1 MAAQSFHAVAIQ
13 LPQARNAKV
22 VWHLDLAVAAAAV
35 AAAEIAAAAEAAA
48 AAAPGFPAAVMA
60 YIASVAR
67 CAQNALP
74 GRVTPAAVQLRL
86 AHLHQTAA
94 HRLSCL

>member
-1 MAAQSFHAVAIQ
+1 M
-13 LPQARNAKV
+13 

-48 AAAPGFPAAVMA
+48 EAPAAEAAAEAAAAAAPGFPAEVMA